1 MPEMI
6 NTQFCMPPYISNENL
21 LTTQT
26 YSQMYYRIERLA
38 LNVFK
43 WRNLPYGLKSMIIE
57 RYLFYFGRV
66 ALFYDEVLE
75 QFVALPVTG
84 EFAWDVDYYPT
95 AYEVTGFGGY
105 RRMLDYT
112 NSVLLYND
120 YQMSPGSEMASIFAT
135 RLTNSLR
142 TSDMHLELQKI
153 GKVITA
159 PETKRKG
166 FETILK
172 KIKNFAAT
180 VIASPAAMDMKDS
193 IQVLDTELDF
203 IVDKLDGH
211 YTFMWHDVLNYLGI
225 DSMSDKQS
233 GVNPLESKAEAAMA
247 QGNRMAMKNARE
259 EGIEKFNEMFGQNV
273 ELEFLGKE
281 DGQNGELY
289 DDSEDSDGDSGREDE
304 SSNL

>member
-1 MPEMI
+1 MANL
-6 NTQFCMPPYISNENL
+6 NTQFCIPPYISDDNL

-26 YSQMYYRIERLA
+26 YSQMFYRIERLA

-43 WRNLPYGLKSMIIE
+43 WKNLPEGLKSMIIE

-66 ALFYDEVLE
+66 ALFYDDILE
-75 QFVALPVTG
+75 RYVSLPVTG

-95 AYEVTGFGGY
+95 DYEVTGFGGY
-105 RRMLDYT
+105 RRRLNIT

-120 YQMSPGSEMASIFAT
+120 YQMSPGSEMASIFST

-142 TSDMHLELQKI
+142 TSDMHLELQKV
-153 GKVITA
+153 GKIISA

-166 FETILK
+166 IETIFK
-172 KIKNFAAT
+172 KIKNYAT
-180 VIASPAAMDMKDS
+180 TIIASPAAAEMKDS

-203 IVDKLDGH
+203 IVDKLDSH
-211 YTFMWHDVLNYLGI
+211 YAFMWHDVLNYLGI

-247 QGNRMAMKNARE
+247 MGNRMAMKNARE
-259 EGIEKFNEMFGQNV
+259 DGIAAFNEMFGENV

-281 DGQNGELY
+281 EGDYGQLY
-289 DDSEDSDGDSGREDE
+289 DDPENSDGESGREDRTSE
-304 SSNL
+304 I